1 MSKDAPDSARI
12 RFSIASNL
20 GEVRCAADSIRDF
33 LTRSGCAASDI
44 SDCELAL
51 VEACN
56 NAILYA
62 QPEPQQRVEIEAQCG
77 PHAIELRIIDHT
89 RGFEWPEKSVLPKAD
104 SENGR
109 GVFII
114 QAVMSLTKYER
125 NLAGNTLM
133 LQKVRS
139 NSVAQ

>member
-1 MSKDAPDSARI
+1 MSKDIPGCDHI
-12 RFSIASNL
+12 RFSIASEL
-20 GEVRCAADSIRDF
+20 GEVRCAAESIRNF
-33 LTRSGCAASDI
+33 LARSGCAASDI
-44 SDCELAL
+44 SDCELGL

-77 PHAIELRIIDHT
+77 THAIELRITDHT
-89 RGFEWPEKSVLPKAD
+89 RGFEWPQKAVLPKVD

-109 GVFII
+109 GVFLI
-114 QAVMSLTKYER
+114 QSVMNTTKYER

-133 LQKVRS
+133 LHKIRS
-139 NSVAQ
+139 NASVR

>member
-1 MSKDAPDSARI
+1 MSKDTSDSARI
-12 RFSIASNL
+12 RFSIASDL
-20 GEVRCAADSIRDF
+20 GEVRCAAESIRDF

-62 QPEPQQRVEIEAQCG
+62 QTKPQPRVEIEAQCG
-77 PHAIELRIIDHT
+77 AQAIDLRIIDHT
-89 RGFEWPEKSVLPKAD
+89 RGFDWPEKAVLPKPD

-109 GVFII
+109 GVFLI
-114 QAVMSLTKYER
+114 QSVMSTTKYER
-125 NLAGNTLM
+125 NLAGNTL
-133 LQKVRS
+133 LLRKVRS
-139 NSVAQ
+139 NCAAR